1 MRKDDIVLLDGAVG
15 TSLWEKTE
23 DRGPVWRYNL
33 ENPDIVR
40 ELAAEYANAGARI
53 ILANTFGANR
63 IAVQRTNYTVP
74 RIVSAGVRLA
84 REAIGSGAKV
94 ALAVGPLPV
103 LMEPWGDLSEEE
115 AFELFDEQI
124 SAGIAEHPD
133 VIVLQTFMDAD
144 MMRVAVRAAA
154 RHDLPILTMLTF
166 TEAGKTIMGHS
177 VERYV
182 SSLRDLPVSAVGVN
196 CSLGPE
202 KALPI
207 IASFRQFTDLPLVFK
222 PNAGKPI
229 LQDGETKVQFDVD
242 TFVEDCVP
250 ALQYDV
256 TYIGGCCGSNASYI
270 RALRKRIFG
279 S

>member
-1 MRKDDIVLLDGAVG
+1 
-15 TSLWEKTE
+15 
-23 DRGPVWRYNL
+23 
-33 ENPDIVR
+33 
-40 ELAAEYANAGARI
+40 
-53 ILANTFGANR
+53 
-63 IAVQRTNYTVP
+63 
-74 RIVSAGVRLA
+74 
-84 REAIGSGAKV
+84 
-94 ALAVGPLPV
+94 
-103 LMEPWGDLSEEE
+103 
-115 AFELFDEQI
+115 
-124 SAGIAEHPD
+124 
-133 VIVLQTFMDAD
+133 
-144 MMRVAVRAAA
+144 
-154 RHDLPILTMLTF
+154 
-166 TEAGKTIMGHS
+166 MGHS